1 MAAAIFD
8 QHSVD
13 LLADH
18 SHVQLEHEYTPA
30 WSRLV
35 GSVAPEAAL
44 FSELGVLSGREHSDW
59 LNGYLKEKMKV
70 NNKGC
75 LRLTRNKWLVQ
86 QGLSPLRCDIQSS
99 RLGVASGSHTKSLPS
114 TILDKFFD
122 IFRSQSSQDIPEEGA
137 LSLAVAVPLVGHV
150 GPEAVEPD
158 GLLPYSLHAELRP

>member
-1 MAAAIFD
+1 MAVFDPLQLANRSAPVPVAALAAAIFD

-59 LNGYLKEKMKV
+59 LNGYLKEKMKI
-70 NNKGC
+70 NNA
-75 LRLTRNKWLVQ
+75 
-86 QGLSPLRCDIQSS
+86 RC
-99 RLGVASGSHTKSLPS
+99 
-114 TILDKFFD
+114 
-122 IFRSQSSQDIPEEGA
+122 
-137 LSLAVAVPLVGHV
+137 
-150 GPEAVEPD
+150 
-158 GLLPYSLHAELRP
+158 